1 MCTECGCSSS
11 LPFGV
16 KVLRAIAPGLVQVRR
31 PEAAPNA
38 PATVTDSD
46 AGRHPAAAPDDGT
59 SKLGSTPGQ
68 TGKSNRDTT
77 PDPTDPSKL
86 EPTPATGARHTLDL
100 HTPLLARN
108 DAVAARNR
116 ASFAQQKLLA
126 LNLVSSPGAG
136 KTTLLSRT
144 VDEFGLEQRCAV
156 VVGDLETDND
166 ARRIH
171 RPHVAVAQITT
182 GTACHLDAEMVA
194 RSVAELPLAGARVLF
209 IENVGN
215 LVCPAAFDLGES
227 VRVVLLSATEGED
240 KPLKYPPI
248 FKSAHLVLLTKIDVA
263 DALGFDRKAAVE
275 NIRRI
280 APQAELIELSAR
292 SGEGMA
298 QWYAYLRARLPH

>member
-1 MCTECGCSSS
+1 MCTECGCSNQV
-11 LPFGV
+11 PFGV
-16 KVLRAIAPGLVQVRR
+16 KVLRAIAPSLVQVRR
-31 PEAAPNA
+31 PSVPH
-38 PATVTDSD
+38 S
-46 AGRHPAAAPDDGT
+46 
-59 SKLGSTPGQ
+59 
-68 TGKSNRDTT
+68 
-77 PDPTDPSKL
+77 
-86 EPTPATGARHTLDL
+86 LDL
-100 HTPLLARN
+100 HTPLLAKN
-108 DAVAARNR
+108 DSAAAGNR
-116 ASFAQQKLLA
+116 ALFAERRLLA

-144 VDEFGLEQRCAV
+144 VDEFGLEHRCAV
-156 VVGDLETDND
+156 IVGDLETDND

-194 RSVAELPLAGARVLF
+194 RGVADLPMGDARVLF

-215 LVCPAAFDLGES
+215 LVCPAAFDLGEA
-227 VRVVLLSATEGED
+227 VRVVLLSSTEGED

-263 DALGFDRKAAVE
+263 EALGFDRRVAVD

-280 APQAELIELSAR
+280 EPQAQLIELSAR

-298 QWYAYLRARLPH
+298 LW